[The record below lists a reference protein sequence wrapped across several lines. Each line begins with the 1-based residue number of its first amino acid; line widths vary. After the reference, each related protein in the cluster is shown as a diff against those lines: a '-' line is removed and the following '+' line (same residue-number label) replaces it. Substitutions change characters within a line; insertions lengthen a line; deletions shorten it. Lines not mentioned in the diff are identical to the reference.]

1 MPAPLTVPSDRSDP
15 NLGQTALGETAPFHL
30 VYLVNFF
37 APDQVAIWEELARR
51 VKRVTILVSVDME
64 GNRAWKPE
72 RTQLD
77 VRTQRTWTIT
87 RKIKHSTGY
96 TDVNY
101 VHLPLDT
108 GSQLRKLNPDVVVS
122 SELGMRSLLASRYC
136 RRSQTK
142 HILAIKTSEHLD
154 EVSAGMRTRIRKALL
169 RRSDLVTHHGP
180 SCKRFLEKLEVTPNK
195 LFSFDYAADPIKPY
209 RGEIDTSL
217 SQPDSV
223 RLLSVGQLVE
233 RKGMVPALDGLR
245 EFATR
250 HPKRHVHWSIAGSGP
265 LEDAF
270 ANATLPPN
278 LTIQMTGHL
287 DQAGLREQYQSH
299 EVLFFPT
306 LADEWGLVVDEAM
319 FSGMGVIGSRYAQAV
334 ESLVVD
340 AENGWAYDPTVPASL
355 GLVLDAWFNLSVD
368 ARTRLR
374 HQARES
380 VANRTPQQA
389 ADQLLAAIRHMGVF

>member
-1 MPAPLTVPSDRSDP
+1 MTASPIPSAAESSRTGRGD
-15 NLGQTALGETAPFHL
+15 LAPFHL
-30 VYLVNFF
+30 VYLINFF

-72 RTQLD
+72 QTQLD

-87 RKIKHSTGY
+87 RKTKHSAGY

-108 GSQLRKLNPDVVVS
+108 GAQLRRLKPDVVVS

-154 EVSAGMRTRIRKALL
+154 EVSAGLRTKIRKSLL
-169 RRSDLVTHHGP
+169 RRSDLVTHNGP
-180 SCKRFLEKLEVTPNK
+180 SCQRFLERLDVPPEK
-195 LFSFDYAADPIKPY
+195 LFSFDYAADPNKPY

-217 SQPDSV
+217 SQSDSI
-223 RLLSVGQLVE
+223 RLLSVGQLVQ

-245 EFATR
+245 DWATR
-250 HPKRHVHWSIAGSGP
+250 HPKRQVHWSIVGSGP

-278 LTIQMTGHL
+278 LTIEMTGHL
-287 DQAGLREQYQSH
+287 DQAGLREQYHRH
-299 EVLFFPT
+299 EVLLFPT

-319 FSGMGVIGSRYAQAV
+319 LSGLGVIGSRYAQAV
-334 ESLVVD
+334 ETLIVD
-340 AENGWAYDPTVPASL
+340 GENGWIYDPAVPATL
-355 GLVLDAWFNLSVD
+355 NHALDAWFKLDVD
-368 ARTRLR
+368 DRTRLR
-374 HQARES
+374 HQARDH
-380 VANRTPQQA
+380 AATRTPQQA
-389 ADQLLAAIRHMGVF
+389 ADQLLAAIKHLGIF